1 MFMFNFAELGRFF
14 FEGIEVYPNISYR
27 QINDVTVFLDIYRP
41 KNLTGKNKTLVAIHG
56 GGWISGT
63 KEEIVPQLIPFLAQ
77 GWSIVN
83 VEYRLGAVA
92 LAPAAVEDVCCAL
105 RWVFSHADEYQFDR
119 NKIVV
124 IGGSAGG
131 HLATLCSILPNSS
144 GLDQGVKI
152 STHQKPED
160 LAEFKI
166 AAIINL
172 FGIMDVNDVLSG
184 INRKDYAV
192 YWFGNQPNASELATQ
207 ISPIHYVRSGLP
219 PLLTIQGNQD
229 ELVPYEQAV
238 KMHQKLDEYGV
249 PNQLLTLIG
258 AGHGNFSPE
267 QTHLIYQ
274 TIQDFLQ
281 TYQLN

>member
-1 MFMFNFAELGRFF
+1 
-14 FEGIEVYPNISYR
+14 
-27 QINDVTVFLDIYRP
+27 
-41 KNLTGKNKTLVAIHG
+41 
-56 GGWISGT
+56 
-63 KEEIVPQLIPFLAQ
+63 
-77 GWSIVN
+77 
-83 VEYRLGAVA
+83 
-92 LAPAAVEDVCCAL
+92 
-105 RWVFSHADEYQFDR
+105 
-119 NKIVV
+119 
-124 IGGSAGG
+124 
-131 HLATLCSILPNSS
+131 
-144 GLDQGVKI
+144 
-152 STHQKPED
+152 
-160 LAEFKI
+160 
-166 AAIINL
+166 
-172 FGIMDVNDVLSG
+172 MDVNDVLSG

>member
-1 MFMFNFAELGRFF
+1 MSNFAELGRLF
-14 FEGIEVYPNISYR
+14 FEGIEVYPNIAYR
-27 QINDVTVFLDIYRP
+27 RINDVTVHLDIYKPR
-41 KNLTGKNKTLVAIHG
+41 NLRGKNKTLVAIHG
-56 GGWISGT
+56 GGWISGN
-63 KEEIVPQLIPFLAQ
+63 KEEIVPQLIPFLTQ

-131 HLATLCSILPNSS
+131 HLATLCSILPNSA
-144 GLDQGVKI
+144 GFDQGVKI
-152 STHQKPED
+152 SDHQKPED
-160 LAEFKI
+160 LTELNI

-172 FGIMDVNDVLSG
+172 FGIMDVNDILSG

-192 YWFGNQPNASELATQ
+192 LWFGQQPNIEELANK
-207 ISPIHYVRSGLP
+207 ISPIHYVRFGLP
-219 PLLTIQGNQD
+219 PLLTIHGNRD
-229 ELVPYEQAV
+229 ELVPYQQAV
-238 KMHQKLDEYGV
+238 KMHQKLDDFRV
-249 PNQLLTLIG
+249 PNQLLTLTG

-267 QTHLIYQ
+267 QAYLIYQ

-281 TYQLN
+281 TYQLS